1 MKYLFL
7 AVLMLPATAFAAA
20 GFADRAADYEQ
31 WMLPAY
37 YYCGIFGLTFL
48 CVLFGLSLAC
58 KTKIRKSAGKIS
70 SYLVHH
76 NRLQAIIVAGLLL
89 AIPLGIIECALSE
102 IADLLF
108 LFPEFASMIIF
119 PICLVERNFREKCL
133 LSPFYIKWSL
143 H

>member
-7 AVLMLPATAFAAA
+7 AVLLLPATAFAAA

-58 KTKIRKSAGKIS
+58 KTKIRKTASKIS

-76 NRLQAIIVAGLLL
+76 NRLPAIIVAVLLL
-89 AIPLGIIECALSE
+89 AIPLGIIEYSLGQ
-102 IADLLF
+102 IAGLLF
-108 LFPEFASMIIF
+108 VFPAFGQ
-119 PICLVERNFREKCL
+119 
-133 LSPFYIKWSL
+133 
-143 H
+143 

>member
-58 KTKIRKSAGKIS
+58 KTKIRKPQAKFHHIS
-70 SYLVHH
+70 Y
-76 NRLQAIIVAGLLL
+76 IIIDCRQSLL
-89 AIPLGIIECALSE
+89 P
-102 IADLLF
+102 DF
-108 LFPEFASMIIF
+108 F
-119 PICLVERNFREKCL
+119 
-133 LSPFYIKWSL
+133 
-143 H
+143 